1 MIIDDKPKDRQIV
14 KDIII
19 NDEKLI
25 KLTNDEMDIQLSIE
39 ASQEMIEEKI
49 KIIEERINKEKQKTS
64 DIVRKQKMKIK
75 GSKLNCK
82 TSKADRVEIIYV
94 LMG

>member
-49 KIIEERINKEKQKTS
+49 KIIEERINKEK
-64 DIVRKQKMKIK
+64 
-75 GSKLNCK
+75 
-82 TSKADRVEIIYV
+82 
-94 LMG
+94 